1 MRPPYII
8 IFKHME
14 TRENY
19 MRDRWLQLLRSYIIV
34 ILYMLLT
41 VNISRLTKKIYQF
54 YWNVEKDL
62 LNSSKKEVGKNCG

>member
-19 MRDRWLQLLRSYIIV
+19 MRDRWLQLLSSYIIV

-54 YWNVEKDL
+54 Y
-62 LNSSKKEVGKNCG
+62 